1 MKKILTLF
9 LSISSLISF
18 AQEITEKIDFG
29 HWHTINYLND
39 KLEFVKSETYTKKKL
54 VEVISKN
61 PYNGFLEGD
70 YFDGMNNF
78 KYDSLS
84 RATSIGKVTIDVTSE
99 YRNKINRIYS
109 HLHENYFRSK
119 YCCHHYDEI
128 LIHNLSLTDG
138 VYNGIGYIVAYR
150 FNMLDYSNGALE
162 DKLSNYGRYLIQK
175 SYSLGTADHK
185 GVKSPFYKHN
195 IHLKLDPL
203 RCDTIGSFEL
213 KDGYYVNS
221 AHLQLDSTILSF
233 KFNMGQ
239 LTEFKET
246 YNKLEISS
254 FTVGEKLYKY
264 KGEIFRSPTIDKK
277 NHSFK
282 IYAEKLL
289 DNNGKLELV
298 KKFAYYPHIDFNFF
312 GGNLKI
318 SNIPFAGYGGK
329 KALRLVY
336 YSDSAVYST
345 AMPLDWKGSTQKK
358 HFDDSTI
365 LSAIPTYYL
374 ISNPPKADINIIS
387 SPNNS
392 YNLFLNPR
400 GMISTL
406 DICLQLNINHL
417 NARKDIP
424 KHLLGKNYFPRW
436 AKKNKRKLFNRFN
449 LRQGIRYTLS
459 YYSDSWIRKKIT
471 DAFNTGTLISSKKSI
486 SNNLIFN
493 DMSNSSKIKITPE
506 DFFYV
511 PDTLYLSIAE
521 DIKGNMTI
529 ISYSSIL
536 KIIEAERLA
545 EQLETERLEA
555 ERLEAKRLEAERL
568 EAERLEIER
577 LDADRERKEQKRV
590 KNILSKYQNT
600 FLIDEIFKMIMEN
613 EKIDLDWKLADIYD
627 IKTVF
632 SDYGR
637 VTSLIVYNTKKKQ
650 YETKKSGKGKQV
662 RKIKTIMFFHNF
674 PFQRVLFISTNE
686 IINKK
691 DLKSWGGK
699 IDEAF

>member
-9 LSISSLISF
+9 LSISTLISF
-18 AQEITEKIDFG
+18 AQEITEKKDFG
-29 HWHTINYLND
+29 SGYTINYLND
-39 KLEFVKSETYTKKKL
+39 KLEFVKSETYSKANNYDPFGGCDDGSCLYCSPAEKKL
-54 VEVISKN
+54 VEMISKN

-99 YRNKINRIYS
+99 YEAKLNSIYS
-109 HLHENYFRSK
+109 HLYNGIGY
-119 YCCHHYDEI
+119 HYDEI

-150 FNMLDYSNGALE
+150 FNRINYSYTIH
-162 DKLSNYGRYLIQK
+162 KLSKYGEYLLSDDIH
-175 SYSLGTADHK
+175 YVTINGTERNK
-185 GVKSPFYKHN
+185 VKSPYYKHN

-203 RCDTIGSFEL
+203 RSDTIGSFEL

-221 AHLQLDSTILSF
+221 AHLQLDNTILSF
-233 KFNMGQ
+233 KFNKGQ
-239 LTEFKET
+239 PTEFKET
-246 YNKLEISS
+246 YNNEEVSS
-254 FTVGEKLYKY
+254 FKVGERLYKY
-264 KGEIFRSPTIDKK
+264 NSEIFRSPTIDRK

-282 IYAEKLL
+282 IYAEELL
-289 DNNGKLELV
+289 DNNGKLESV
-298 KKFAYYPHIDFNFF
+298 KRFAYYPLIDFNFF
-312 GGNLKI
+312 GGNVKI
-318 SNIPFAGYGGK
+318 SNIPFAGESGYS
-329 KALRLVY
+329 KALSLVC
-336 YSDSAVYST
+336 YSDSAVYYT
-345 AMPLDWKGSTQKK
+345 AMPKK
-358 HFDDSTI
+358 DFDYSTI
-365 LSAIPTYYL
+365 LSAIPSYYL
-374 ISNPPKADINIIS
+374 IINPPKAGINIIS

-392 YNLFLNPR
+392 YDLFLHPR
-400 GMISTL
+400 KMLSTL

-417 NARKDIP
+417 NAR
-424 KHLLGKNYFPRW
+424 W
-436 AKKNKRKLFNRFN
+436 TKKNKRKLFNRFN
-449 LRQGIRYTLS
+449 LRQGQRYPLS
-459 YYSDSWIRKKIT
+459 YYSDSWIREKIT
-471 DAFNTGTLISSKKSI
+471 DAFNMGTLISSKKSI

-493 DMSNSSKIKITPE
+493 DVSNSSKIKITQE
-506 DFFYV
+506 DFFYI

-545 EQLETERLEA
+545 EQLEAERLEA

-568 EAERLEIER
+568 EAERLALEQYIKESN
-577 LDADRERKEQKRV
+577 RKEQIRV

-600 FLIDEIFKMIMEN
+600 FLIDEIFKIIIEN
-613 EKIDLDWKLADIYD
+613 EKIDLNWKLVDIYD

-632 SDYGR
+632 SDYGK
-637 VTSLIVYNTKKKQ
+637 VTG
-650 YETKKSGKGKQV
+650 EGKQV
-662 RKIKTIMFFHNF
+662 RKIKTYISLHNESV
-674 PFQRVLFISTNE
+674 PRILLIIDTNE
-686 IINKK
+686 IIKKK